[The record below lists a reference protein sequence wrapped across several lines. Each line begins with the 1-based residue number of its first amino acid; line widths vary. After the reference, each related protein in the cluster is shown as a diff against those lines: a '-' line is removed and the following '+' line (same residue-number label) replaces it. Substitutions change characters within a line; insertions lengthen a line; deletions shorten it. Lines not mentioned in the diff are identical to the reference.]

1 MYNIIKNPETNRNVS
16 IYSKKGIAI
25 LEKYLNNLTVGGGLT
40 DFFKPKPNKSSLV
53 NKQKK
58 LKLDMPDE
66 FRSDDYQSKLQTI
79 INIIQSYKTEDDLLE
94 NIKSFKN
101 ENKKYLNKNMLYFVT
116 RPCFRSFV
124 KPDIEKFKTKYDSEN
139 KDFFTKIYVHKDEYD
154 FDTNI
159 YEFHL
164 TNIISVVFILYTFV
178 SQICSWYTR
187 NALPREGH
195 NDEINEFKSLEYTK
209 KILKEIIT
217 KIKKL
222 ETINNKSQKFELLK
236 DIHRNL
242 TYRFMLIVANQVYQN
257 LLYHI
262 NHALENAAN
271 EYFESDISL

>member
-58 LKLDMPDE
+58 LKLNMPDE
-66 FRSDDYQSKLQTI
+66 FRSNDYQSKLKIIIDI
-79 INIIQSYKTEDDLLE
+79 INSEEHLFDSNMNQFYE
-94 NIKSFKN
+94 KN
-101 ENKKYLNKNMLYFVT
+101 LKYLNKNMLYFVM

-139 KDFFTKIYVHKDEYD
+139 KDFFTKIYVDKKEYD

-178 SQICSWYTR
+178 SGILSISPMSTD
-187 NALPREGH
+187 
-195 NDEINEFKSLEYTK
+195 NDEIKSLEDTK
-209 KILKEIIT
+209 KIVKEIIK

-222 ETINNKSQKFELLK
+222 EIYNNESQKFELLK
-236 DIHRNL
+236 KIHSDL
-242 TYRFMLIVANQVYQN
+242 TQRFMLIVANQVAYHN
-257 LLYHI
+257 LLFQI
-262 NHALENAAN
+262 NHALENAAK
-271 EYFESDISL
+271 DI

>member
-139 KDFFTKIYVHKDEYD
+139 KDFFTKIYVDKKEYD

-164 TNIISVVFILYTFV
+164 TNIISVVLLLYTFV
-178 SQICSWYTR
+178 SKICSWYAR
-187 NALPREGH
+187 NALEDDE
-195 NDEINEFKSLEYTK
+195 NEINEIKSLENTK
-209 KILKEIIT
+209 KIVKEIIK

-222 ETINNKSQKFELLK
+222 KTINNESQKFELLK
-236 DIHRNL
+236 NIHSDL
-242 TYRFMLIVANQVYQN
+242 TYRFMLIVANQQVVYQN
-257 LLYHI
+257 LRIHI
-262 NHALENAAN
+262 NQALEDAAN
-271 EYFESDISL
+271 EYFEIRY

>member
-58 LKLDMPDE
+58 LKLNMPDE
-66 FRSDDYQSKLQTI
+66 FRSNDYQSKLKIIIDI
-79 INIIQSYKTEDDLLE
+79 INSEEHLFDSNMNQFYE
-94 NIKSFKN
+94 KN
-101 ENKKYLNKNMLYFVT
+101 LKYLNKNMLYFVM

-139 KDFFTKIYVHKDEYD
+139 KDFFTKIYVDKKEYD

-164 TNIISVVFILYTFV
+164 TNIISVVLLLYTFV
-178 SQICSWYTR
+178 SKICSWYAR
-187 NALPREGH
+187 NALEDDE
-195 NDEINEFKSLEYTK
+195 NEINEIKSLENTK
-209 KILKEIIT
+209 KIVKEIIK

-222 ETINNKSQKFELLK
+222 KTINNESQKFELLK
-236 DIHRNL
+236 NIHSDL
-242 TYRFMLIVANQVYQN
+242 TYRFMLIVANQQVVYQN
-257 LLYHI
+257 LRIHI
-262 NHALENAAN
+262 NQALEDAAN
-271 EYFESDISL
+271 EYFEIRY